1 MNTSLAEIAA
11 AIGVPMPPEAQD
23 RRIDGV
29 TTDSRAACA
38 GKLFVALKGTRFDGH
53 DFVAAALTQG
63 AVAAMVSA
71 AQWAHHRDRTSVP
84 ADRVLPVPD
93 TLAALGAIGQ
103 WWRRQWGGAVTAVT
117 GSAGKTTT
125 KTLLASALAAIW
137 GESQVWATPG
147 NWNNAIGVPLTLCG
161 IERKHRGVVVEVAMN
176 QPGEIVALG
185 RLAEPNVAVVLNALR
200 AHLAGLGSVDAVAA
214 EKGSLVTT
222 LASDG
227 VAVLPADSPFFAE
240 WRERAQPRQIV
251 TFGRAPAAMVRLCH
265 EVADAEGVCCDV
277 VSDRQ
282 KATVRL
288 PWVGRHFAEL
298 ACAALAVLDALQLP
312 WEPAVA
318 AWQALPPVA
327 GRLRRLQTPTGTVV
341 LDDTYNANPDAMRAA
356 IDALMTLPH
365 PRKVVV
371 MGEMAELGAHGS
383 ELHEEVGR
391 YAKAAGVTHFLT
403 LGPNAEAAASG
414 FGDGAMAFSALPRLL
429 DALLPL
435 LDAQTAVLVK
445 GSRASRMERVVT
457 AIAPSAE

>member
-1 MNTSLAEIAA
+1 MNASLAEIAA
-11 AIGVPMPPEAQD
+11 AIGAPTPPNALH
-23 RRIDGV
+23 RFVDGV

-38 GKLFVALKGTRFDGH
+38 GKLFVALAGPRFDGH
-53 DFVAAALTQG
+53 DFVTTALAQG
-63 AVAAMVSA
+63 AVAAVVSA
-71 AQWAHHRDRTSVP
+71 TRWAQHRDRTTVP
-84 ADRVLPVPD
+84 TERLILVPD

-103 WWRRQWGGAVTAVT
+103 WWRRQWGGVVAAVT

-137 GESQVWATPG
+137 GADRVWATPG

-161 IERKHRGVVVEVAMN
+161 IERAHWGAVVEVAMN

-200 AHLAGLGSVDAVAA
+200 AHLAGLGSLEAVAA

-240 WRERAQPRQIV
+240 WRQWAQPRRIV
-251 TFGRAPAAMVRLCH
+251 TFGRTSAARVRLCH
-265 EVADAEGVCCDV
+265 EATGAEGVRFDV

-298 ACAALAVLDALQLP
+298 ASAALAVLDALQLP

-356 IDALMTLPH
+356 IDALMTLPQ

-371 MGEMAELGAHGS
+371 MGEMAELGTHAAG
-383 ELHEEVGR
+383 LHEEVGR

-403 LGPNAEAAASG
+403 LGQMAQAAASG
-414 FGDGAMAFSALPRLL
+414 FGPGAKAFTDLPRLL
-429 DALLPL
+429 ESLLPL
-435 LDAQTAVLVK
+435 LDAQTAILVK
-445 GSRASRMERVVT
+445 GSRVSHMERVV
-457 AIAPSAE
+457 ASIVPPAD